1 MKRNALQLA
10 TWITALGLIV
20 CLVSGCAWSIGE
32 HKEHG
37 QPTRG
42 QELMDLKKARDQGAI
57 SEDEYQAQRKHVLG
71 Q

>member
-1 MKRNALQLA
+1 MKRKALQFGALA
-10 TWITALGLIV
+10 ATLSIIT

-37 QPTRG
+37 QPSRG
-42 QELMDLKKARDQGAI
+42 QELIDFKKARDQGVI
-57 SEDEYQAQRKHVLG
+57 TEDEYQAQKQRLLG

>member
-1 MKRNALQLA
+1 MKRKAWQLGTLTA
-10 TWITALGLIV
+10 TLTIMA
-20 CLVSGCAWSIGE
+20 CLLSGCAWSIGE

-42 QELMDLKKARDQGAI
+42 QELLDLKKARDNGAMT
-57 SEDEYQAQRKHVLG
+57 EDEYQAQKRRVLG